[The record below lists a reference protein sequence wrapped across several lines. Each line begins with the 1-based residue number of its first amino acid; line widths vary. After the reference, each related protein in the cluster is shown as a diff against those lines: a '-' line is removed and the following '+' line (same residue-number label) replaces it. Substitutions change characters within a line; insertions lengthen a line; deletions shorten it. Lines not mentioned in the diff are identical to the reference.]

1 VDRGWSPVLHPWSDP
16 RWPGSAYRRAVSQEQ
31 DCESPVWGSFV
42 NVARHQSRPLRTLLS
57 NGVSL
62 IVALQTL
69 SHLGPLSSAERVA
82 AVVMVVAIIGF
93 WTLLVSRRR
102 GDLIDQALLVA
113 VVGLG
118 AWLNVLMPEAGQVYV
133 ASYAALFV
141 APFFYGPRDGAVPAA
156 AGVAAVTFSTMF
168 VGHFDLVGGLGN
180 GAGAAFFGVAAMFW
194 GRVLR
199 ASERN
204 AELVGE
210 LRESRQAEQR
220 NAVAAERARLARELH
235 DVLAHTLSSLSL
247 HLESTRVLA
256 RSKGV
261 DDEVVERIARAVALA
276 HTGLVEARDAV
287 GTLRD
292 DALPGPGQLA
302 ALVQDFERTSGI
314 HSRFEQR
321 GEPVPLPP
329 DAQVAL
335 YRSAQEALTNVAKH
349 AAATQVEVC
358 LTWYDGR
365 VTLRVA
371 DDGDGCGAG
380 VTLPGGGNGLRGM
393 RERAELAGGAV
404 AAGAAETGFVVEL
417 RLPA

>member
-1 VDRGWSPVLHPWSDP
+1 VL
-16 RWPGSAYRRAVSQEQ
+16 VSEEQ
-31 DCESPVWGSFV
+31 DCEGPVWGSFV
-42 NVARHQSRPLRTLLS
+42 TVARHQSRPLRVLLT

-62 IVALQTL
+62 IIALQTL
-69 SHLGPLSSAERVA
+69 SHLGPLDAAARAGAIAMLVA
-82 AVVMVVAIIGF
+82 AVGL
-93 WTLLVSRRR
+93 WTLLVWRRR
-102 GDLIDQALLVA
+102 GDRLDQAMLVA

-118 AWLNVLMPEAGQVYV
+118 AGLTVLMPDAGQVYV
-133 ASYAALFV
+133 VSYAALFV

-168 VGHFDLVGGLGN
+168 VGHVDIVAGLGN

-220 NAVAAERARLARELH
+220 NAVVAERARLARELH

-256 RSKGV
+256 VSRGV
-261 DDEVVERIARAVALA
+261 DDEVVDRIARSVALA
-276 HTGLVEARDAV
+276 HTGLAEARDAV

-292 DALPGPGQLA
+292 DALPGPGQIA

-314 HSRFEQR
+314 SCRFEQR
-321 GEPVPLPP
+321 GDPVALPP

-349 AAATQVEVC
+349 AAASQVDVC
-358 LTWYDGR
+358 LSWYDGN

-371 DDGDGCGAG
+371 DDGDGGAPG
-380 VTLPGGGNGLRGM
+380 SALPGGGNGLRGM
-393 RERAELAGGAV
+393 QERAELAGGAV
-404 AAGAAETGFVVEL
+404 QAGAAETGFVVEL